1 MKIRF
6 KHSFLIFFIT
16 VQFVFGWGKTGHRIV
31 GEIAENYLTKNSKL
45 QIKKLIGHHNLS
57 RISNWADE
65 IKSDPKWDHAW
76 DWHYC
81 TIPDEEDYEKGKH
94 KGQAVEKV
102 FDFTKT
108 LKDKKSTK
116 EDKIIALKFLVHLI
130 GDLHQPLHVGN
141 GKDRG
146 GNDIK
151 VKWFGEATN
160 LHSVWDTKLINL
172 QELSY
177 TEYSNYLLLNIDY
190 SLIREWQ
197 GTKVLDFVNESKI
210 LRKKCYEFKDGNL
223 SWDYFYNNKE
233 LLEKRLIQG
242 GVRLSGEINRI
253 FK

>member
-6 KHSFLIFFIT
+6 KHLILICIII

-31 GEIAENYLTKNSKL
+31 GEIAENYLTKNSKH
-45 QIKKLIGHHNLS
+45 QIKKLIGHHDLS
-57 RISNWADE
+57 RLSNWADE

-81 TIPDEEDYEKGKH
+81 TIPDGENYKKGQH

-102 FDFTKT
+102 FEFIKT
-108 LKDKKSTK
+108 LKDKKSNK
-116 EDKIIALKFLVHLI
+116 QDKIIALKFLVHLI

-141 GKDRG
+141 GNDRG
-146 GNDIK
+146 GNDIG

-160 LHSVWDTKLINL
+160 LHSIWDTKLINL

-177 TEYSNYLLLNIDY
+177 TEYSEYLLLNIDY

-197 GTKVLDFVNESKI
+197 GTKVLDFVNESKT
-210 LRKKCYEFKDGNL
+210 LRKKCYEFKDDNL
-223 SWDYFYNNKE
+223 NWDYFYNNKE
-233 LLEKRLIQG
+233 LLEKRLLQG